1 MTPRMM
7 QVPTMVVPARM
18 DAEDFDELLG
28 NANPDV
34 RVRRIH
40 PGLLIE
46 GGVPGEQKEVQ
57 ALIEKLRQM
66 AEKSA
71 PAENSVS
78 RIIIAAPDN
87 GEEAAEATAASLQTQ
102 AAIKQLQEQVRQLQE
117 QLAEL
122 QKNVQSPESENQ

>member
-1 MTPRMM
+1 
-7 QVPTMVVPARM
+7 MVVPARM

-28 NANPDV
+28 SANPDV

-46 GGVPGEQKEVQ
+46 GGVPGEQKDVH
-57 ALIEKLRQM
+57 AFIEKLRQM

-71 PAENSVS
+71 PTENPASQ
-78 RIIIAAPDN
+78 IIIAAPDN
-87 GEEAAEATAASLQTQ
+87 GEEAAAASAASLETQ

-122 QKNVQSPESENQ
+122 QKNVQAPESENP